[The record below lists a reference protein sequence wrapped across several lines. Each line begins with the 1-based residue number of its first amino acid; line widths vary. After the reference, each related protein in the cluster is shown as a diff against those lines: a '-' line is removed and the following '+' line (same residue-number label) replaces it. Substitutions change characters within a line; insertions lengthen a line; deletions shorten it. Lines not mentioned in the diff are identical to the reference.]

1 MNQKEA
7 LKTISQKLGT
17 GQSKQ
22 EVFNELLP
30 KIQFKS
36 DLIKYL
42 AMVPNYEDK
51 IKYRNLNLLLFL
63 LLCFCAIS
71 KFVIALLILSRI
83 SLIAL
88 PFAFLVPIITIW
100 FAVFVWNFRGNM
112 YRLIGIITFAGV
124 LKRLSNIKQFLTYTP
139 SLMIADTIFFWIPVI
154 LIIFIA
160 FYIGLKAFPYYGFW
174 GNLREEKTGFITN
187 S

>member
-7 LKTISQKLGT
+7 LKIISQKLGT

-30 KIQFKS
+30 KIQFKA

-71 KFVIALLILSRI
+71 KFIIALLILSNI

-100 FAVFVWNFRGNM
+100 FAVSVWNFRGNM
-112 YRLIGIITFAGV
+112 YRLIGILAFVGV
-124 LKRLSNIKQFLTYTP
+124 LKRFSNAKQFLTYTP
-139 SLMIADTIFFWIPVI
+139 SLIIMDAIFFWIPVMF
-154 LIIFIA
+154 IIFLA
-160 FYIGLKAFPYYGFW
+160 FYIGLKVFPYYGFW
-174 GNLREEKTGFITN
+174 GNLKEEKTGLITN
-187 S
+187 P